1 MSLSSP
7 LPLEGLLVVT
17 IEQAVAAPLCTSRL
31 CAAGA
36 RVIKIERE
44 GGDFARAYDTAACGE
59 SSYFSWINQ
68 GKESI
73 VLDFKTDD
81 DKALL
86 ERIIA
91 KADILVQNLS
101 PGALARAGLDPARLQ
116 ASLPSLITCDISGYG
131 DDESVADLRA
141 YDLLVQAEAGLL
153 EVSGAPDEPGRI
165 GISICDI
172 GAGMTAHAAILE
184 ALIAR
189 SVSGRGRQLK
199 ISLFDVAAEWM
210 TVPFVHQQY
219 GKGAPKRVGLH
230 HPSIAPYGA
239 YSTGDNIRTLISIQN
254 EREWQ
259 RLCDSVFASATLSN
273 DSRFVSNNQRVA
285 NRVALDEEI
294 SRILSPMDA
303 AEFRHKLG
311 QANIA
316 YGAINTTAELVEH
329 RALTTTELTNS
340 QGKTMSL
347 PISPQLKNLQAFAAL
362 QSAEKNPQTTKH
374 ASRSPACGEHTESV
388 RDEFKQGSSD

>member
-1 MSLSSP
+1 MSSSFTPP
-7 LPLEGLLVVT
+7 LPLEGLLVVS
-17 IEQAVAAPLCTSRL
+17 IEQAVAAPLCTARL

-36 RVIKIERE
+36 RVIKVERS

-91 KADILVQNLS
+91 NADILVQNLS

-116 ASLPSLITCDISGYG
+116 STFPSLITCDISGYG

-153 EVSGAPDEPGRI
+153 EVSGAPGEPGRI

-172 GAGMTAHAAILE
+172 GAGMSAHAAILE

-210 TVPFVHQQY
+210 TVPFIHQRY
-219 GKGAPKRVGLH
+219 GDGAPKRIGLH

-239 YSTGDNIRTLISIQN
+239 YATGDKVRTLISIQN
-254 EREWQ
+254 EREWL
-259 RLCDSVFASATLSN
+259 RLCESVFARPMLTS
-273 DSRFVSNNQRVA
+273 DSRFATNNQRVA
-285 NRVALDEEI
+285 NRAALDEEI
-294 SRILSPMDA
+294 SRILSSMDA
-303 AEFRHKLG
+303 AEFRRKLG
-311 QANIA
+311 DASIA

-329 RALTTTELTNS
+329 RALTTAELANS
-340 QGKTMSL
+340 QGETMSL
-347 PISPQLKNLQAFAAL
+347 PISPQLKNLQAYAAL
-362 QSAEKNPQTTKH
+362 EATEENSGITNQ
-374 ASRSPACGEHTESV
+374 ASRSPACGEHTV
-388 RDEFKQGSSD
+388 MIRKEFA

>member
-1 MSLSSP
+1 MSQP

-68 GKESI
+68 GKESV
-73 VLDFKTDD
+73 VLDFKTDA

-91 KADILVQNLS
+91 GADILVQNLS
-101 PGALARAGLDPARLQ
+101 PGALARAGLDPAKLQ
-116 ASLPSLITCDISGYG
+116 SSYPSLITCDISGYG
-131 DDESVADLRA
+131 DDEAVADLRA

-153 EVSGAPDEPGRI
+153 EVSGAPGEPGRI

-172 GAGMTAHAAILE
+172 GAGMSAHAAILE

-210 TVPFVHQQY
+210 TVPFIHQQY
-219 GKGAPKRVGLH
+219 GEGAPKRVGLH

-239 YSTGDNIRTLISIQN
+239 YTTGDDIRTLISIQN

-259 RLCDSVFASATLSN
+259 RLCDSVFAEPTLAS
-273 DSRFVSNNQRVA
+273 DSRFESNNQRVA
-285 NRVALDEEI
+285 NRAALDQEI
-294 SRILSPMDA
+294 SRILSAMDA
-303 AEFRHKLG
+303 KEFRSKLG
-311 QANIA
+311 KAKIA
-316 YGAINTTAELVEH
+316 YGAINTTAELVAH

-340 QGKTMSL
+340 QGKSMNL
-347 PISPQLKNLQAFAAL
+347 PISPQLKNLQ
-362 QSAEKNPQTTKH
+362 TKTKG
-374 ASRSPACGEHTESV
+374 SRSPRCGEHTESV
-388 RDEFKQGSSD
+388 REEFA